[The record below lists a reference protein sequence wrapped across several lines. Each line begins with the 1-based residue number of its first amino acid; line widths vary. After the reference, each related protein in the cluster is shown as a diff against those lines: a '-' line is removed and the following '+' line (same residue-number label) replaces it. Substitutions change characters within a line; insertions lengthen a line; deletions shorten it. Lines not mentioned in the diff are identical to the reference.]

1 QMAQRLSAAPLPALY
16 LAVAMMLAVVGFCIA
31 MVPFHQWTPDVYEGA
46 PTPVVAFLSVGSKAA
61 GFAALVRVL
70 VVTLDPSRVNW
81 VLLIAVL
88 SAASMT
94 LGNLLALPQ
103 RNITRMLAYCSISP
117 AGFLLIGVA
126 AFRGDFG
133 TPGVLV
139 YLVGYLFTQ

>member
-1 QMAQRLSAAPLPALY
+1 YVLTGTTNLYHIDQRLSAAPVPALY
-16 LAVAMMLAVVGFCIA
+16 LAVALMLAGFAFKIS

-46 PTPVVAFLSVGSKAA
+46 PIPVVAFLSVGSKAA

-94 LGNLLALPQ
+94 LGNLLALP
-103 RNITRMLAYCSISP
+103 RSEE
-117 AGFLLIGVA
+117 
-126 AFRGDFG
+126 
-133 TPGVLV
+133 
-139 YLVGYLFTQ
+139 